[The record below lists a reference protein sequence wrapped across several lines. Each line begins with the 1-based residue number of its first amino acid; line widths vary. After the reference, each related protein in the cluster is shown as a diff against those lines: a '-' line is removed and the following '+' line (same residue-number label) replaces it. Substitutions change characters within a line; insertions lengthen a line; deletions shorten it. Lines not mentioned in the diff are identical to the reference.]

1 MQRKMK
7 MAEPLVKDLLKL
19 KTRKQVLAYAKKK
32 QCKIA
37 EGKDYIYVGVS
48 KCVFDANGKL
58 LFIA

>member
-1 MQRKMK
+1 